1 MLDFKGKTVFV
12 SGGTSGINLAIAAA
26 FGEAGASVFVIS
38 RNSDKVAVA
47 VEHIR
52 SSGACAEGASADV
65 RDAEAV
71 WTALQ
76 TCDAVFG
83 STDVLISGAAGNF
96 PARANHISS
105 NGFRAVM
112 EIGVLGTH
120 HLLTGAWPHL
130 SKPGASVINVSAP
143 QAFVAM
149 TGQSHVCAAK
159 AGVDMLTRVLA
170 MEWGPAGVRVNSVVP
185 GLIAGT
191 EGIARLAPTDEATGS
206 VIESVPLRRLGD
218 KRDVANLCLFLGSEM
233 ASYLSGA
240 VIPVDGAWSLNIA
253 GAFMDPALD
262 AIDKSRTD

>member
-1 MLDFKGKTVFV
+1 M
-12 SGGTSGINLAIAAA
+12 
-26 FGEAGASVFVIS
+26 
-38 RNSDKVAVA
+38 
-47 VEHIR
+47 
-52 SSGACAEGASADV
+52 
-65 RDAEAV
+65 
-71 WTALQ
+71 
-76 TCDAVFG
+76 
-83 STDVLISGAAGNF
+83 
-96 PARANHISS
+96 
-105 NGFRAVM
+105 
-112 EIGVLGTH
+112 LGTH

-130 SKPGASVINVSAP
+130 SEPGASVINVSAP

-262 AIDKSRTD
+262 AIEKSRTD